1 MARYLSSVFLL
12 FWLIGTVSATEIYQ
26 WTDDHGRQI
35 FSDQPA
41 DPAAETVEL
50 TPNSNRYLFNVK
62 RVYDGDTLV
71 LENNQRV
78 RLLSI
83 NTPEISSRYREA
95 EPGGIEARDW
105 LKKQLSEN
113 QVYLQYDTEKRDRYD
128 RLLAYAWTPDG
139 DFINEK
145 LLQKGLAA
153 LTLKPP
159 NLQYADQ
166 LIAAQRQAIKQQQGI
181 WGDKHYQPRKVSSL
195 TETAYRGWQR
205 WLLTAKSRSQTR
217 DYWILKV
224 NDKAS
229 LRIAKQQQDLF
240 PPLESYLNK
249 SLEVRGWMSKRGDQY
264 SLFVQHPSAIRLLD

>member
-50 TPNSNRYLFNVK
+50 TPSSNRYLFNVK

-229 LRIAKQQQDLF
+229 LRIAKKQQDLF
-240 PPLESYLNK
+240 PPLGSYLNK